1 VKYTIFSSSFFV
13 SFCSILVV
21 TFPVATFAQSI
32 PNSGVTSS
40 SPPNYSNSS
49 SYGIQGNFSPNFGN
63 GSSSQCGTSIGLE
76 LGYGNTSQGQYQYI
90 SGGVNGSP
98 SEQQQSGV
106 SGKFTLSHNFNPC
119 LNQKKQIQLQ
129 NEESC
134 KVRKDL
140 FISNNPNI
148 ELTRLD
154 EMLKRMCGGG

>member
-1 VKYTIFSSSFFV
+1 VKHTIFSSSLFV

-21 TFPVATFAQSI
+21 TFPVATFAQTN
-32 PNSGVTSS
+32 PNSGITSS
-40 SPPNYSNSS
+40 PPPNYSNGSN
-49 SYGIQGNFSPNFGN
+49 YGIQGNFSPTFGN
-63 GSSSQCGTSIGLE
+63 GSGSQCGTSIGME
-76 LGYGNTSQGQYQYI
+76 VGYGNTNSGQYQYI

-98 SEQQQSGV
+98 SEQQQTGV

-154 EMLKRMCGGG
+154 EMLKRLCGG